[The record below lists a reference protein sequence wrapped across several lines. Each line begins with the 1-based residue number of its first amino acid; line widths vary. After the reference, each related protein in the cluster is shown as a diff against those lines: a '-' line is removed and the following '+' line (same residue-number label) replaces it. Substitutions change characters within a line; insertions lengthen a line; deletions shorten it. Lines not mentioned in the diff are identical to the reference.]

1 MNDESW
7 FERERHRM
15 VYEQIERRGIR
26 NQAVLNAMR
35 MVPRH
40 RFVPPELRERA
51 YEDGALGIGSGQTIS
66 QPYIV
71 ALMTSLLALEGEE
84 NILEVGTGSGYQA
97 AILSYLGRTVHTVE
111 RHAGLAKEAAYRL
124 YSLGLDN
131 VIVHEGDGSLG
142 WPDAAPYQA
151 IMVTA
156 AAPILPEVLGEQLDD
171 MGRLVIPVGARRK
184 QELQRWQREGEHLDY
199 ESIIPVAFV
208 PLRGTFGW
216 REEDWKEDS

>member
-1 MNDESW
+1 VESGL

-26 NQAVLNAMR
+26 HPGVLHAMR
-35 MVPRH
+35 TVPRH
-40 RFVPPELRERA
+40 LFVPPELQEYA
-51 YEDGALGIGSGQTIS
+51 YDDGALGIGSGQTIS

-71 ALMTSLLALEGEE
+71 ALMTSLLALKGDE

-97 AILSYLGRTVHTVE
+97 AILSYLGANVHTIE
-111 RHAGLAKEAAYRL
+111 RHPELAHEAQHRL

-131 VIVHEGDGSLG
+131 VIVHVGDGSEG

-156 AAPILPEVLGEQLDD
+156 AAPHLPQTLADQLADG
-171 MGRLVIPVGARRK
+171 GRLVLPVGARRR
-184 QELQRWQREGEHLDY
+184 QELQLWQRSGDLLDY

-208 PLRGTFGW
+208 PLRGKHGW
-216 REEDWKEDS
+216 QEDDWKDE

>member
-1 MNDESW
+1 
-7 FERERHRM
+7 M

-26 NQAVLNAMR
+26 HPGVLNAMR
-35 MVPRH
+35 TVPRH
-40 RFVPPELRERA
+40 LFVPYELRDHA

-71 ALMTSLLALEGEE
+71 ALMTSLLVLGGDE

-111 RHAGLAKEAAYRL
+111 RHGELAKEAAYRL
-124 YSLGLDN
+124 YNLGIDN

-142 WPDAAPYQA
+142 WPENAPYQA
-151 IMVTA
+151 ILVTA
-156 AAPILPEVLGEQLDD
+156 AAPVLPETLAEQLDEG
-171 MGRLVIPVGARRK
+171 GRLVIPVGPRGK
-184 QELQRWQREGEHLDY
+184 QELQRWQRERGRLDY

-208 PLRGTFGW
+208 PLRGNYGW
-216 REEDWKEDS
+216 REEEWQQDE

>member
-124 YSLGLDN
+124 YSLGLDK

>member
-1 MNDESW
+1 MNDEAW

-26 NQAVLNAMR
+26 HPGVLGAMR
-35 MVPRH
+35 TVPRH
-40 RFVPPELRERA
+40 LFVPSELRERA
-51 YEDGALGIGSGQTIS
+51 YEDGALSIGSGQTIS

-71 ALMTSLLALEGEE
+71 ALMTSLLALQGDE

-111 RHAGLAKEAAYRL
+111 RHAALAKEAEYRL

-142 WPDAAPYQA
+142 WPEEAPYQA
-151 IMVTA
+151 ILVTA
-156 AAPILPEVLGEQLDD
+156 AAPVLPEVIGEQLDEG
-171 MGRLVIPVGARRK
+171 GRLVVPVGARRK
-184 QELQRWQREGEHLDY
+184 QELQLWQREAGRLDY

-208 PLRGTFGW
+208 PLRGAYGW
-216 REEDWKEDS
+216 RDEEWLEDE